1 MINGVQEPRRDDYDN
16 RVKKL
21 CIVFFK
27 FYYFYLFQSR
37 PRVKLIRQ
45 TFIKFINAESVFI
58 NIISFFFTNVY
69 RVLYKDR
76 LALVRLYSCI
86 LRVHSAR
93 ALLLLLF
100 RTRAKNGAYTL
111 YAAACIYIR
120 QKELFYI
127 FYIYKREV

>member
-1 MINGVQEPRRDDYDN
+1 MQN
-16 RVKKL
+16 
-21 CIVFFK
+21 
-27 FYYFYLFQSR
+27 LFLLML
-37 PRVKLIRQ
+37 LI
-45 TFIKFINAESVFI
+45 
-58 NIISFFFTNVY
+58 FFFTNVY

-93 ALLLLLF
+93 ALLLLF

-127 FYIYKREV
+127 FYIHKREV